1 MAAEAELE
9 RLELLSDKFRGTT
22 DEETELLEKL
32 KYQHELVEQERKVW
46 ALRRAAQCYLECV
59 WICVILRSSIS
70 YR

>member
-32 KYQHELVEQERKVW
+32 KFQHELVEQERKVG
-46 ALRRAAQCYLECV
+46 APQRADHWRCLEGV
-59 WICVILRSSIS
+59 SWFT
-70 YR
+70 